1 MSDAA
6 DLKTIVERLRS
17 KIGTRGKSKQHKVE
31 PGALIK
37 FARATGQTHPH
48 YLDEQHGPIA
58 SPTWLSRYCA
68 DACEGLIELDIG
80 LPMFL
85 HSDDVARLGAPIR
98 GGDVITASSHLA
110 DVFIKKGKRGAM
122 LFQTVEMELT
132 NQHKAH
138 VATVRVSAVS
148 F

>member
-1 MSDAA
+1 MSEPINLDF
-6 DLKTIVERLRS
+6 IVTRLRA
-17 KIGTRGKSKQHKVE
+17 KIGQRGKTVRHKVE

-37 FARATGQTHPH
+37 FARATGQIHPH
-48 YLDEQHGPIA
+48 FLDEQHGPIA
-58 SPTWLSRYCA
+58 APTWLSRYCA
-68 DACEGLIELDIG
+68 DACAGLIELDIG

-85 HSDDVARLGAPIR
+85 HSDDAARLGSPIR
-98 GGDVITASSHLA
+98 GGDTITTSSHLA
-110 DVFIKKGKRGAM
+110 DVFVKQGKQGAM

-132 NQHKAH
+132 NQHGTH

>member
-1 MSDAA
+1 MSETVDVDAVA
-6 DLKTIVERLRS
+6 QRLRA
-17 KIGTRGKSKQHKVE
+17 KIGTRGKSTQHKVE

-37 FARATGQTHPH
+37 FARATGQTHPQF
-48 YLDEQHGPIA
+48 LDEEHGPIA
-58 SPTWLSRYCA
+58 APSWLSRYCA
-68 DACEGLIELDIG
+68 DACAGLIELDVG

-85 HSDDVARLGAPIR
+85 HSDDAARLGAPIR
-98 GGDVITASSHLA
+98 GGDTITASSHLA
-110 DVFIKKGKRGAM
+110 DVFVKRGKRGAM

-132 NQHKAH
+132 NQHEAY